1 MNMVIF
7 IEPHEHSEA
16 IEAYKDRLTK
26 AQIDLIHEAED
37 TALVLLDIRNGK
49 TEVMIIEEGGEQ

>member
-1 MNMVIF
+1 MNIVIF

-26 AQIDLIHEAED
+26 DQIDLIHEAED
-37 TALVLLDIRNGK
+37 TALVRLDVRNGK
-49 TEVMIIEEGGEQ
+49 TKVMIIEEG